1 MPKAEII
8 INTIEIIINNKNISL
23 QPTESIIIPP
33 TVGAK
38 AGAIPIIK
46 PNKPIYACHFSLGM
60 TLRIT
65 ICVIGSRMPPPIP

>member
-1 MPKAEII
+1 MDIKINII
-8 INTIEIIINNKNISL
+8 ATIMNNRNIIL

-46 PNKPIYACHFSLGM
+46 PNKPINWCHFSLGI
-60 TLRIT
+60 TFSIT
-65 ICVIGSRMPPPIP
+65 ICVIGSIIPAPIP